1 MLTALLIPF
10 LPLVLLHVACAFV
23 CALKGH
29 WLTAIVGAPVL
40 TVIGAM
46 CPASSGSWWDR
57 NRSSPE
63 QRARSAKS
71 GAARSIS
78 YEHDH
83 PPLRGL

>member
-10 LPLVLLHVACAFV
+10 LPLVLLHVACALV

-29 WLTAIVGAPVL
+29 WLTAIVGAPLL
-40 TVIGAM
+40 TVVAAA

-57 NRSSPE
+57 KRSSPQ
-63 QRARSAKS
+63 QRARSAS
-71 GAARSIS
+71 DAAARRIS